1 MQKIIANA
9 GVASRRSAERLIE
22 QGRVRVDGRVVTT
35 LGTQVDPHTS
45 VIEVDG
51 KRVTVDVARIC
62 ILLNK
67 PRGCVTTR
75 RDPQGRPTVMDWLP
89 KEYQHL
95 HPVGRLDFDTEGL
108 LLLTNDGEL
117 TNALTHPRHEVR
129 KTYRARVRGRIS
141 RDALKQ
147 LERGVV
153 LSASGEDGPTAPAR
167 VKVIAQN
174 ERVSV
179 IEIEIHEGRKR
190 QVRRMCEVV
199 GHPVLALK
207 RVRIG
212 DLTLGKLKP
221 GEYRRLTEE
230 EIGRLRKLG
239 NEER

>member
-1 MQKIIANA
+1 MERLQKIIANA

-35 LGTQVDPHTS
+35 LGIQVDPHTS

-51 KRVTVDVARIC
+51 KRVTVDVARVC

-75 RDPQGRPTVMDWLP
+75 RDPQSRPTVMDWLP
-89 KEYQHL
+89 REYQHL

-141 RDALKQ
+141 RDALKR

-153 LSASGEDGPTAPAR
+153 LDDGLTAPAR
-167 VKVIAQN
+167 VKTISQN

-179 IEIEIHEGRKR
+179 IEIEVHEGRKR
-190 QVRRMCEVV
+190 QVRRMCEFV
-199 GHPVLALK
+199 GHPVLALQ

-212 DLTLGKLKP
+212 DLTLGQLKP
-221 GEYRRLTEE
+221 GEYRRLTEAE
-230 EIGRLRKLG
+230 MGKLRKWG

>member
-1 MQKIIANA
+1 M
-9 GVASRRSAERLIE
+9 
-22 QGRVRVDGRVVTT
+22 DGRVVTT
-35 LGTQVDPHTS
+35 LGAQVDPHTS

-51 KRVTVDVARIC
+51 KRVTTDVARVC

-75 RDPQGRPTVMDWLP
+75 RDPQGRPTVMNLLP
-89 KEYQHL
+89 REYQHL

-108 LLLTNDGEL
+108 LLLTNDGAL

-129 KTYRARVRGRIS
+129 KTYRARVRGRIR

-147 LERGVV
+147 LERGIM
-153 LSASGEDGPTAPAR
+153 LEDGPTAPAR
-167 VKVIAQN
+167 VKMIAQN
-174 ERVSV
+174 DRVSV

-190 QVRRMCEVV
+190 QVRRMCAFV
-199 GHPVLALK
+199 GHPVLALQ

-212 DLTLGKLKP
+212 DLTLGKLQP

-230 EIGRLRKLG
+230 EIERLRKWG
-239 NEER
+239 NEGR

>member
-1 MQKIIANA
+1 
-9 GVASRRSAERLIE
+9 LIE

-35 LGTQVDPHTS
+35 LGIQVDPHTS

-51 KRVTVDVARIC
+51 KRVTVDVARVC

-89 KEYQHL
+89 SEYQHL

-108 LLLTNDGEL
+108 LLLTNDGAL

-129 KTYRARVRGRIS
+129 KTYRARVRGRIR

-153 LSASGEDGPTAPAR
+153 LEDGPTAPAR
-167 VKVIAQN
+167 VKVISQN
-174 ERVSV
+174 ECSSLL
-179 IEIEIHEGRKR
+179 EIEMHEGRKR
-190 QVRRMCEVV
+190 QVRRMCACV
-199 GHPVLALK
+199 GHPVLALR
-207 RVRIG
+207 RVRLG

-230 EIGRLRKLG
+230 EMEKLRQWG

>member
-1 MQKIIANA
+1 M
-9 GVASRRSAERLIE
+9 
-22 QGRVRVDGRVVTT
+22 DGRVVTT
-35 LGTQVDPHTS
+35 LGTQVDPQTS

-51 KRVTVDVARIC
+51 KRVTVDVARVC

-67 PRGCVTTR
+67 PHGCVTTR
-75 RDPQGRPTVMDWLP
+75 RDPQGRPTVMNLLP
-89 KEYQHL
+89 REYQHL

-117 TNALTHPRHEVR
+117 TNALTHPRHEVS

-153 LSASGEDGPTAPAR
+153 LSVSGGDGPTAPAR
-167 VKVIAQN
+167 VKVISQN

-190 QVRRMCEVV
+190 QVRRMCEFV
-199 GHPVLALK
+199 GHPVLALQ

-221 GEYRRLTEE
+221 GEYRRLTEA
-230 EIGRLRKLG
+230 EIEKLRK
-239 NEER
+239 